1 MKLLDSQADIQYQNF
16 IINTENPKAIF
27 KEKVTVSI

>member
-16 IINTENPKAIF
+16 IINTENSKAIF
-27 KEKVTVSI
+27 KEKVPVFI